1 MARTLT
7 VPGRSRTGAGP
18 RTPVPAPPTRR
29 RETGTGLRD
38 LLRALPWIGPGVLL
52 IAAIVLY
59 PAGLMMYNAT
69 REISQVGVDRGGVG
83 LANFQELFAMPA
95 LPGVLLRTVLW
106 VVVVVAGTVLISLVL
121 ANFLNKAFPGRQ
133 LVRLAI
139 VVPWAASVVMT
150 TTVVYYGFEPNYGIF
165 QRVLV
170 DLGILDSPDF
180 GFTKSMPS
188 AFIVAIAIAIFVS
201 LPFTTYTLLAG
212 MQSVSKDVLEAAR
225 IDGASRRATYF
236 RIVLPQLRPALA
248 VATIINIINV
258 FNNFPILKIV
268 TGALP
273 GYGADTTTT
282 LMFKILQEMRDSG
295 VASALSVVNLVIV
308 VVVIAVY
315 VRIVKPMKGIDE

>member
-1 MARTLT
+1 MTRTLT
-7 VPGRSRTGAGP
+7 VPRRDRTAP
-18 RTPVPAPPTRR
+18 SPTDTAPSPASR

-38 LLRALPWIGPGVLL
+38 LLHALPWIGPGVLL

-59 PAGLMMYNAT
+59 PAALMIYNST

-83 LANFQELFAMPA
+83 LANYAELLAMPA
-95 LPGVLLRTVLW
+95 LTGVLLRTVVW
-106 VVVVVAGTVLISLVL
+106 VVVVVTGTVLVSLVL

-139 VVPWAASVVMT
+139 VVPWASSVIMT
-150 TTVVYYGFEPNYGIF
+150 TTVIYYGFEPNYGIF
-165 QRVLV
+165 QRLLV
-170 DLGILDSPDF
+170 DLGILATPDF
-180 GFTKSMPS
+180 GFTKSMPW
-188 AFIVAIAIAIFVS
+188 AFIVSIAIAIFVS

-225 IDGASRRATYF
+225 IDGASRRALYF

-258 FNNFPILKIV
+258 FNNFPILKVV
-268 TGALP
+268 TGGLP

-295 VASALSVVNLVIV
+295 VASALSVINLVIV
-308 VVVIAVY
+308 IVVIAVY